1 VLPFSH
7 TEPLVNIPISMTK
20 EGAMRRWLRLLSAV
34 TAVMVGSGVALAGAA
49 WAQESPG
56 TDDEK
61 VTFTVGQVNDAIT
74 FNPMFMIETPE
85 YNTTDLV
92 YDKLLSWSQE
102 DFSTVPDLATDWEQS
117 DDGFTWT
124 FTIRD
129 DATWHDGTPL
139 TARDIAATY
148 NWIIAEGAGNLLSYF
163 PFTEAGG
170 ITAPDDTTLVWTTTT
185 PTSAPVYPP
194 YVYVMPESLLSQYD
208 DKADFR
214 EWKGFPDTVGSG
226 PFNLVEWRRGDFWRL
241 EANPDYYGGAP
252 HIDEFIFRVFQNED
266 AMIEALKQGEIDF
279 ADNVTA
285 NLFDSIVDEPNIT
298 TNVGN
303 PTSFTQMSFN
313 LCTNEVDYCRSEGF
327 NHHPAT
333 TDPQF
338 RLAVEHA
345 IDRQALVDRVL
356 LGYASPGITVIPSPK
371 WHHTPPDVVT
381 YDPDE
386 ANRILD
392 QAGYLDTDND
402 GIRETPDGEP
412 LELRFIVRTEAP
424 ETVTAGEFIVE
435 WLRDVGIRLN
445 TEAVNDNK
453 LTDVWYANDYD
464 MYIWGWG
471 VEPDPDFQ
479 LSTYATF
486 QCGVWSDTCYS
497 NPEYDELYKDQQRAT
512 SIEERAQ
519 IVDQMQQI
527 VYNDKPELVLWYDNY
542 LQAYRND
549 LWTGFVKQ
557 PTEGGSILFQYGHY
571 SDLNIQPVSAT
582 QAGGDEGGTPAIV
595 WIIVAAAVVV
605 VIAGVIIS
613 RRRREEEAA

>member
-1 VLPFSH
+1 MARSLKLAAFVTTVAVVGFLATS
-7 TEPLVNIPISMTK
+7 L
-20 EGAMRRWLRLLSAV
+20 GAL
-34 TAVMVGSGVALAGAA
+34 
-49 WAQESPG
+49 AQESPSAS
-56 TDDEK
+56 DEK

-92 YDKLLSWSQE
+92 YDKLLSWAQE

-117 DDGFTWT
+117 DDGLTWT

-129 DATWHDGTPL
+129 DAAWHDGTPL

-148 NWIIAEGAGNLLSYF
+148 NWIIGEGAGNLLSYF
-163 PFTEAGG
+163 PFTKAGD
-170 ITAPDDTTLVWTTTT
+170 ITAPDDTTLVWKTST

-345 IDRQALVDRVL
+345 IDREALVDRVL
-356 LGYASPGITVIPSPK
+356 LGYAEPSVTVIPSPK
-371 WHHTPPDVVT
+371 WNHAPPDVVT

-392 QAGYLDTDND
+392 EAGYLDTDND

-412 LELRFIVRTEAP
+412 LELRFIVRSEAP

-435 WLRDVGIRLN
+435 WLRDVGILLN

-497 NPEYDELYKDQQRAT
+497 NPEYDELYKDQQRTT

-527 VYNDKPELVLWYDNY
+527 IYNDRPELVLWYDNY

-571 SDLNIQPVSAT
+571 SDLNIQPVSGT

-595 WIIVAAAVVV
+595 WIIAAAAVVV
-605 VIAGVIIS
+605 VIAGVLIS